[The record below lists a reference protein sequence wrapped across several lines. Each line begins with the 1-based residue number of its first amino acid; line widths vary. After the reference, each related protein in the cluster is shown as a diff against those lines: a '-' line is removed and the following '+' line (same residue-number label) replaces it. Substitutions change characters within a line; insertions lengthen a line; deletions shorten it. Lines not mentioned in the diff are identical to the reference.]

1 MVIIY
6 MICTGKIKNARND
19 WLGNKGAMT
28 AAGGEPMSHG
38 EPWWAWIFRENRSGT
53 NMISILKIGKYS

>member
-1 MVIIY
+1 

-28 AAGGEPMSHG
+28 AAGGEPVSPM
-38 EPWWAWIFRENRSGT
+38 AWIFSENRSGT
-53 NMISILKIGKYS
+53 NMISILLWNIYEKYMSEHDI